1 MLSMR
6 LQRTGRRGLAQFRL
20 IVQDSR
26 RSPTSGR
33 VVVNLGHYNP
43 HTKEHG
49 FNLELAKQYL
59 SNGAQPSERVAKLL
73 SDNGVKLPTWVAKPR
88 VKKATPKQKQRPTE
102 QAAEAPSAADEA
114 KASTKD
120 EQPDP
125 DKTDEAQPA
134 DKPTA
139 AKADDKPADKQHKDE
154 PVADQPQEPKAD
166 KDQPAPVKTD
176 EAEPADKVAKPK
188 ADSTPAAE
196 TKPKPSKTKDK
207 SSSSQSSQA

>member
-102 QAAEAPSAADEA
+102 QAAEAPVEAD
-114 KASTKD
+114 KATTEQ

-134 DKPTA
+134 DE
-139 AKADDKPADKQHKDE
+139 QHKDE

-166 KDQPAPVKTD
+166 KDQPAPAKTD
-176 EAEPADKVAKPK
+176 ETKPADKAAKPK

-196 TKPKPSKTKDK
+196 TKPKPSKPKDK
-207 SSSSQSSQA
+207 SSPSQSSQA

>member
-59 SNGAQPSERVAKLL
+59 SNGTQPSERVAKLL

-88 VKKATPKQKQRPTE
+88 VKKAAPKQKQAPTE
-102 QAAEAPSAADEA
+102 QVAEAPSEADEA

-125 DKTDEAQPA
+125 DKTDEAEPA
-134 DKPTA
+134 DKVEE
-139 AKADDKPADKQHKDE
+139 AKADKQPKDE

-166 KDQPAPVKTD
+166 KDQPAPAKTD
-176 EAEPADKVAKPK
+176 ETKPADKAAKPK

-196 TKPKPSKTKDK
+196 TKPKPSKPKDK